1 MSRITRRKFV
11 QQSALASLG
20 AGVALSGT
28 KASGKVLGA
37 NDTVR
42 VGVAGINGRGRSHYG
57 DYCKQKNVEVAYL
70 IDPDSRLFD
79 SRSKDVA
86 NKQGKAPQCVQ
97 DFRKALEDKNLD
109 AISIATTNHWH
120 APMTIFACMAG
131 KDVYVEKPASHN
143 VHEGRVALEMAR
155 KYNRIV
161 QHGTQQRSSGGRA
174 REIAAVQSG
183 KYGKLLVSKGYCA
196 KPRGSIGTKKHE
208 APPAG
213 LDFNLWTGPA
223 PEQPFHRN
231 LVHYN
236 WHWFWDFGNG
246 DIGNQGVHEVDVMR
260 WAIPG
265 ATLPTRVV
273 SIGGRFGYED
283 QGQTANTQM
292 AVYTFGD
299 VLAVFEVRGL
309 INNNPTRKKEMA
321 HSQRKVANEY
331 YTTEGMIA
339 GGKFYPKNGNGKSHG
354 LDAPSV
360 SVGGGGPFGN
370 FINCVRSRKQ
380 DELNADIAHGHYSS
394 ALCHLGNISLRTGQ
408 SATWGSMPEELGDND
423 VVQQTFVNLQ
433 ENLREFK
440 VPLKGLKYQQGRVL
454 NFDPKTEKFVG
465 DNVDEAN
472 ALLTRKYRKEFAIP
486 SNLAFAK

>member
-11 QQSALASLG
+11 QQSALASVG
-20 AGVALSGT
+20 ATVALSGT
-28 KASGKVLGA
+28 KASGKILGA

-42 VGVAGINGRGRSHYG
+42 VGVAGINGRGKSHYG
-57 DYCKQKNVEVAYL
+57 AYTGMKNVEVAYL

-79 SRSKDVA
+79 SRSKDVEKRQ
-86 NKQGKAPQCVQ
+86 NKAPTCVQ

-109 AISIATTNHWH
+109 AISIATCNHWH

-143 VHEGRVALEMAR
+143 VHEGRVAVEMAR

-161 QHGTQQRSSGGRA
+161 QHGTQQRSSGGRL

-183 KYGKLLVSKGYCA
+183 KYGKLRVSKGYCA
-196 KPRGSIGTKKHE
+196 KPRGSIGTKKTE
-208 APPAG
+208 TPPKE

-223 PEQPFHRN
+223 QTTEFHRN

-236 WHWFWDFGNG
+236 WHWFWAFGNG

-273 SIGGRFGYED
+273 SLGGRFGYED
-283 QGQTANTQM
+283 QGETANTQM
-292 AVYTFGD
+292 SVYTFGD
-299 VLAVFEVRGL
+299 VLGVFEVRGL
-309 INNNPTRKKEMA
+309 INNNPTRKKDMS

-339 GGKFYPKNGNGKSHG
+339 GGKFYPKNGGKAEG
-354 LDAPSV
+354 IKTPSV
-360 SVGGGGPFGN
+360 DVFPGGTFGN

-380 DELNADIAHGHYSS
+380 DELNADILHGHHSA
-394 ALCHLGNISLRTGQ
+394 ALCHLGNISLRAGET
-408 SATWGSMPEELGDND
+408 ATWGDMPNTLGDVD
-423 VVQQTFVNLQ
+423 VVKETFNNLQ

-454 NFDPKTEKFVG
+454 NFDPKTEQFVG
-465 DNVDEAN
+465 DHVDEAN
-472 ALLTRKYRKEFAIP
+472 AMLTRKYRKEFAIP
-486 SNLAFAK
+486 TNIA